1 MASVADLEIR
11 LDSLETSLAAA
22 QTRVETEQRNVERWQ
37 QRLARAQTS
46 GDQAQIAE
54 LEQQLARSQQN
65 LATAQAALENRRQR
79 VEATRAELEQARAQ
93 EQQQKQAEAAE
104 AAIANEKSSPK
115 NPENTLPPTQS
126 AAADVANSAA
136 GATQNPA
143 PPPTSTGRLTT
154 TEADRLAARTESGT
168 NPPVK
173 TLAQTQ
179 SVPPAT
185 PTTTATPAA
194 PAPGTAA
201 ATEGR
206 PGGETGAGALGED
219 GATAANTKQV
229 LDTVGNKPFQPRDNV
244 LDQYA
249 SYTYNIGW
257 YILTPSQY
265 AALQNTAKP
274 SISQYNLLMQSGGAP
289 ENVSGVK
296 PELTD
301 ASGRRTGASDPRSTT
316 FVGGD
321 STKAGRNPFF
331 GLDYYLDNLEITSLP
346 VGKGTNRAN
355 NDASLKFTVTEPANI
370 TLINNLYLAV
380 KELYADPKV
389 PVLAAYYALVIRFY
403 GYDERG
409 NIVQARNSDNNDAV
423 VEKIIPFRLSN
434 IEFEVSNKLVE
445 YQVTGVGVPYNMGF
459 GSNLGVIKSKIE
471 LSGATVKDML
481 TKGVDP
487 TAVSASDG
495 RQTTASAPGIQPG
508 VGINP
513 VQADDTFN
521 QNQADTLNLLAAGG
535 LGA

>member
-1 MASVADLEIR
+1 MATVAEI
-11 LDSLETSLAAA
+11 E
-22 QTRVETEQRNVERWQ
+22 
-37 QRLARAQTS
+37 QRLATARAALGSLEANQGAVLREVGVLNAEAEELTAAARKQYQG
-46 GDQAQIAE
+46 GDQAGAKLLREQAGA
-54 LEQQLARSQQN
+54 LEDKAYALSTGPA
-65 LATAQAALENRRQR
+65 AQALE
-79 VEATRAELEQARAQ
+79 AEQARIRTLENDLYAA
-93 EQQQKQAEAAE
+93 QQKAEFDAKQASGPTATAE
-104 AAIANEKSSPK
+104 VK
-115 NPENTLPPTQS
+115 
-126 AAADVANSAA
+126 DSAA

-143 PPPTSTGRLTT
+143 PAPVSTGRLTT

-168 NPPVK
+168 NAPVK
-173 TLAQTQ
+173 TLTETQ
-179 SVPPAT
+179 SVPPA
-185 PTTTATPAA
+185 
-194 PAPGTAA
+194 PGTAA
-201 ATEGR
+201 DTEGR
-206 PGGETGAGALGED
+206 PGGEPGAGALGED

-257 YILTPSQY
+257 YILTVSQY
-265 AALQNTAKP
+265 AALQNTANP

-321 STKAGRNPFF
+321 STRAGRNPFF

-380 KELYADPKV
+380 KELYTDPKV
-389 PVLAAYYALVIRFY
+389 TATAAYYALVIRFY
-403 GYDERG
+403 GYDESG
-409 NIVQARNSDNNDAV
+409 KIVQARNSDNNDAV
-423 VEKIIPFRLSN
+423 VEKIIPFTLAS

-471 LSGATVKDML
+471 LSGATVKDLL
-481 TKGVDP
+481 TKGIDP
-487 TAVSASDG
+487 TTVSADDG
-495 RQTTASAPGIQPG
+495 RDTTPTPQTSTVIDGTPDQE
-508 VGINP
+508 VGGGTINS
-513 VQADDTFN
+513 
-521 QNQADTLNLLAAGG
+521 
-535 LGA
+535 LGAGA

>member
-1 MASVADLEIR
+1 MATVAQLEQEISALQAAQRELQVVQSAVRREIAVLRAEKEELRTAIRKQYQGGDQDGAAVLQSQSNQLDVKIQALFDSPAFTDVSDNQSKIRDLENQ
-11 LDSLETSLAAA
+11 LYSLKQKEEFDA
-22 QTRVETEQRNVERWQ
+22 
-37 QRLARAQTS
+37 
-46 GDQAQIAE
+46 
-54 LEQQLARSQQN
+54 
-65 LATAQAALENRRQR
+65 
-79 VEATRAELEQARAQ
+79 
-93 EQQQKQAEAAE
+93 KQA
-104 AAIANEKSSPK
+104 SGP
-115 NPENTLPPTQS
+115 S
-126 AAADVANSAA
+126 ATTEVKDSDA

-143 PPPTSTGRLTT
+143 PPPASTGRLTT

-173 TLAQTQ
+173 TLTETQ
-179 SVPPAT
+179 SVPP
-185 PTTTATPAA
+185 TT
-194 PAPGTAA
+194 GTAA

-206 PGGETGAGALGED
+206 PGGEPGAGALGED

-257 YILTPSQY
+257 YILTVSQY
-265 AALQNTAKP
+265 NALQNTAKP

-289 ENVSGVK
+289 ENVGGVK

-301 ASGRRTGASDPRSTT
+301 ASGRRTGSSDPRSTT

-346 VGKGTNRAN
+346 VGKGTLRAN
-355 NDASLKFTVTEPANI
+355 NDAALKFTVTEPANI

-380 KELYADPKV
+380 KELYTDPAV
-389 PVLAAYYALVIRFY
+389 TATTAYYALVIRFY

-423 VEKIIPFRLSN
+423 VEKIIPFKLSN

-487 TAVSASDG
+487 TAVSAADG

-513 VQADDTFN
+513 IQADDTFN

>member
-1 MASVADLEIR
+1 MATVAQLEQEISAAKAA
-11 LDSLETSLAAA
+11 LGQLEAAKGAALREIGTLNAERDELTAAA
-22 QTRVETEQRNVERWQ
+22 RKQSQG
-37 QRLARAQTS
+37 
-46 GDQAQIAE
+46 GDQAGAAA
-54 LEQQLARSQQN
+54 LR
-65 LATAQAALENRRQR
+65 AQAAQID
-79 VEATRAELEQARAQ
+79 ARIGNLYSSPAFTNL
-93 EQQQKQAEAAE
+93 EAAE
-104 AAIANEKSSPK
+104 SKIRSLENDLYAAQQKAAVDAKQASGP
-115 NPENTLPPTQS
+115 S
-126 AAADVANSAA
+126 ATTEVKDSDA

-143 PPPTSTGRLTT
+143 PPPASTGRLTT

-168 NPPVK
+168 NAPVK
-173 TLAQTQ
+173 TLTETQ
-179 SVPPAT
+179 SVPPAL
-185 PTTTATPAA
+185 
-194 PAPGTAA
+194 GTAA

-206 PGGETGAGALGED
+206 PGGEPGAGAKGED

-257 YILTPSQY
+257 YILTVSQY
-265 AALQNTAKP
+265 NALQNTAKP

-321 STKAGRNPFF
+321 STRAGRNPFF

-380 KELYADPKV
+380 KELYTDPKV
-389 PVLAAYYALVIRFY
+389 TATAAYYALIIRFY

-423 VEKIIPFRLSN
+423 VEKIIPFKLSN

-445 YQVTGVGVPYNMGF
+445 YQVTGVGVPYNAGF

-487 TAVSASDG
+487 TAVSANDG
-495 RQTTASAPGIQPG
+495 RQDTVTPISGTDRQDATMPAVDQMGNPTG
-508 VGINP
+508 VP
-513 VQADDTFN
+513 
-521 QNQADTLNLLAAGG
+521 AG
-535 LGA
+535 

>member
-1 MASVADLEIR
+1 MAYEIK
-11 LDSLETSLAAA
+11 
-22 QTRVETEQRNVERWQ
+22 
-37 QRLARAQTS
+37 
-46 GDQAQIAE
+46 
-54 LEQQLARSQQN
+54 
-65 LATAQAALENRRQR
+65 RQSTTGLFI
-79 VEATRAELEQARAQ
+79 VVDTDTGKIISRAELPSDAINLAIEKGAPVDKQSLLNEARAVVDK
-93 EQQQKQAEAAE
+93 E
-104 AAIANEKSSPK
+104 NE
-115 NPENTLPPTQS
+115 TQPTTTS
-126 AAADVANSAA
+126 ASDDVANSAA

-168 NPPVK
+168 NAPVK
-173 TLAQTQ
+173 TLAETQ
-179 SVPPAT
+179 SVPPVT
-185 PTTTATPAA
+185 PTTPT
-194 PAPGTAA
+194 PGTAA

-206 PGGETGAGALGED
+206 PGGEPGAGAKGED

-257 YILTPSQY
+257 YILTVSQY
-265 AALQNTAKP
+265 NALQNTAKP

-321 STKAGRNPFF
+321 STRAGRNPFF

-380 KELYADPKV
+380 KELYTDPKV
-389 PVLAAYYALVIRFY
+389 TATAAYYALIIRFY
-403 GYDERG
+403 GYDENG
-409 NIVQARNSDNNDAV
+409 NIVQAKNSDNNDAV
-423 VEKIIPFRLSN
+423 VEKIIPFKLSN

-445 YQVTGVGVPYNMGF
+445 YQVTGVGVPYNAGF

-471 LSGATVKDML
+471 LSGATVKDLL
-481 TKGVDP
+481 TKGVDT
-487 TAVSASDG
+487 TAVSANDG
-495 RQTTASAPGIQPG
+495 RQ
-508 VGINP
+508 
-513 VQADDTFN
+513 DTVTPISGTDR
-521 QNQADTLNLLAAGG
+521 QGAATAAGTDPNAVNDQGMAFGGGG
-535 LGA
+535 L

>member
-1 MASVADLEIR
+1 MSALSNLQNLYNRFQAILPEYQ
-11 LDSLETSLAAA
+11 AA
-22 QTRVETEQRNVERWQ
+22 QSA
-37 QRLARAQTS
+37 LAEKYAAIDPAS
-46 GDQAQIAE
+46 P
-54 LEQQLARSQQN
+54 
-65 LATAQAALENRRQR
+65 TAQAQFDALK
-79 VEATRAELEQARAQ
+79 VEQAALASSTLRKEYIGLLGQIQQGASAAAAEDPAAAEQIRAAVFATA
-93 EQQQKQAEAAE
+93 EQNNGRVTNAAKAAE

-143 PPPTSTGRLTT
+143 PPPASTGRLTT

-168 NPPVK
+168 NAPVK
-173 TLAQTQ
+173 TLTETQ
-179 SVPPAT
+179 SVP
-185 PTTTATPAA
+185 

-206 PGGETGAGALGED
+206 PGGEPGAGALGED

-257 YILTPSQY
+257 YILTVSQY
-265 AALQNTAKP
+265 NALQNTAKP

-321 STKAGRNPFF
+321 STRAGRNPFF

-380 KELYADPKV
+380 KELYTDPKV
-389 PVLAAYYALVIRFY
+389 TATAAYYALIIRFY

-409 NIVQARNSDNNDAV
+409 NIVQAKNSDNNDAV
-423 VEKIIPFRLSN
+423 VEKIIPFKLSN

-445 YQVTGVGVPYNMGF
+445 YQVTGVGVPYNAGF

-471 LSGATVKDML
+471 LSGATVKDLL

-487 TAVSASDG
+487 TAVSANDG
-495 RQTTASAPGIQPG
+495 RQDTVTPISSTDRQDATMPAVDQMGNPTG
-508 VGINP
+508 VP
-513 VQADDTFN
+513 
-521 QNQADTLNLLAAGG
+521 AG
-535 LGA
+535 